1 MIKNDK
7 TKGII
12 YIIISAFFFALMGLF
27 VKLSGDLPTIQKSF
41 FRNAVAMIFALIII
55 VKKDIFEIPKG
66 KNVTYL
72 FIRSAAGTFGV
83 LCNFYAVSTINLADA
98 SMLNKLSPF
107 FAVIFS
113 VFVLKEKANWKQF
126 LAITLAFIG
135 ALFVMKPSFSFD
147 GVPGILGF
155 LGGLGAGL
163 AYTYV
168 RKLTTNGFK
177 TPLIIF
183 YFSLFS
189 CVVTLPWLIFDFT
202 PMSPLQWLYLI
213 LAGLCAGIGQVFITT
228 AYSKAPA
235 KEISIY
241 DYSQIIFT
249 TLISLIVFNDFPDI
263 FSFLGYGIIISAAV
277 FNAWN
282 SLRKKKIN

>member
-27 VKLSGDLPTIQKSF
+27 VKLSGDLPIIQKSF
-41 FRNAVAMIFALIII
+41 FRNAVAMIFAFVVISKNHNWEL
-55 VKKDIFEIPKG
+55 PKG
-66 KNVTYL
+66 KNISYL
-72 FIRSAAGTFGV
+72 LIRAVAGTLGI
-83 LCNFYAVSTINLADA
+83 LCNFYAVSKINLADA

-107 FAVIFS
+107 FAVVFSIFI
-113 VFVLKEKANWKQF
+113 LKEKANWKQF
-126 LAITLAFIG
+126 LAVTLAFIG
-135 ALFVMKPSFSFD
+135 ALFVMKPTFSFE
-147 GVPGILGF
+147 GLPALLGF
-155 LGGLGAGL
+155 IGGLMAGL

-168 RKLTTNGFK
+168 RKLTQNGFK
-177 TPLIIF
+177 GPLIVF

-189 CVVTLPWLIFDFT
+189 CVVTLPWLLLDFT

-213 LAGLCAGIGQVFITT
+213 LAGLSASGGQFFITS

-235 KEISIY
+235 KEISVY

-249 TLISLIVFNDFPDI
+249 TLLSLIVFGDLPDLL
-263 FSFLGYGIIISAAV
+263 SFVGYGIIISAAI

-282 SLRKKKIN
+282 SLKKKA

>member
-27 VKLSGDLPTIQKSF
+27 VKLSGDLPTFQKTF
-41 FRNAVAMIFALIII
+41 FRNAVAMIFALIVIT
-55 VKKDIFEIPKG
+55 KNHQWELPKG
-66 KNVTYL
+66 KNIKYL

-83 LCNFYAVSTINLADA
+83 LCNFYAVTQINLADA

-107 FAVIFS
+107 FAVVFSIFI
-113 VFVLKEKANWKQF
+113 LKEKANWKQF
-126 LAITLAFIG
+126 LAVTIAFIG
-135 ALFVMKPSFSFD
+135 ALFVMRPSFSFD
-147 GVPGILGF
+147 ALPGFLGF
-155 LGGLGAGL
+155 LGGLSAGL

-168 RKLTTNGFK
+168 RKLTLNGFK
-177 TPLIIF
+177 SILIIF

-189 CVVTLPWLIFDFT
+189 CLVTLPWLIFDYT
-202 PMSPLQWLYLI
+202 PMSPQQWLYLI
-213 LAGLCAGIGQVFITT
+213 LAGLSASGGQYFITT

-235 KEISIY
+235 KEISLY

-249 TLISLIVFNDFPDI
+249 TILSLIVFGDLPDI
-263 FSFLGYGIIISAAV
+263 LSFVGYAIIISAAI

-282 SLRKKKIN
+282 SLKKKKA

>member
-55 VKKDIFEIPKG
+55 VKKGIFEIPKG

>member
-12 YIIISAFFFALMGLF
+12 YIIVSAFFFALMGLF
-27 VKLSGDLPTIQKSF
+27 VKLSGDLPIIQKSF
-41 FRNAVAMIFALIII
+41 FRNAVAMIFAFVLIT
-55 VKKDIFEIPKG
+55 KNKEWALPKG
-66 KNVTYL
+66 SNIGYL
-72 FIRSAAGTFGV
+72 LIRAIAGTLGI
-83 LCNFYAVSTINLADA
+83 LCNFYAVSNMNLADA

-113 VFVLKEKANWKQF
+113 ILLLKEKPNFKQIF
-126 LAITLAFIG
+126 AVSLAFVG

-147 GVPGILGF
+147 ALPGFLGF

-163 AYTYV
+163 AYACV
-168 RKLTTNGFK
+168 RKLTQNGFK
-177 TPLIIF
+177 GNLVIF
-183 YFSLFS
+183 YFSAFS
-189 CVVTLPWLIFDFT
+189 CLVTLPWLIFDFT
-202 PMSPLQWLYLI
+202 PMTVTQWLYLI
-213 LAGLCAGIGQVFITT
+213 LAGLSASGGQYFITT

-235 KEISIY
+235 KEISVY

-249 TLISLIVFNDFPDI
+249 TVLSLIVFGDLPDI
-263 FSFLGYGIIISAAV
+263 LSFAGYAIIISAAI

-282 SLRKKKIN
+282 SLRKPKA

>member
-1 MIKNDK
+1 MFKNDK

-12 YIIISAFFFALMGLF
+12 YIIISAFFFALMNLF
-27 VKLSGDLPTIQKSF
+27 VKLSGDLPIIQKSF
-41 FRNAVAMIFALIII
+41 FRNAVAMLFAFVIIT
-55 VKKDIFEIPKG
+55 KNHSWEIPKG
-66 KNVTYL
+66 KNAVYL
-72 FIRSAAGTFGV
+72 LIRSVAGTLGI
-83 LCNFYAVSTINLADA
+83 LCNFYAVSNMNIADA

-113 VFVLKEKANWKQF
+113 VFILREKATFRQIAAVTVAF
-126 LAITLAFIG
+126 LG
-135 ALFVMKPSFSFD
+135 ALLVMKPSFS
-147 GVPGILGF
+147 VEALPALLGF
-155 LGGLGAGL
+155 LGGMGAGL

-168 RKLTTNGFK
+168 RKLSQNGFK
-177 TPLIIF
+177 GPLIVF

-189 CVVTLPWLIFDFT
+189 CVVTLPSLIIDYQ
-202 PMSPLQWLYLI
+202 PMSAIQWLCLI
-213 LAGLCAGIGQVFITT
+213 LAGLCASGGQFFITA

-249 TLISLIVFNDFPDI
+249 TLLSLVVFGDLPDI
-263 FSFLGYGIIISAAV
+263 LSILGYAVIISAAI

-282 SLRKKKIN
+282 SLKKQSVS

>member
-27 VKLSGDLPTIQKSF
+27 VKLSGDLPIIQKSF
-41 FRNAVAMIFALIII
+41 FRNAVAMLFALVVIT
-55 VKKDIFEIPKG
+55 KNHSWELPKG
-66 KNVTYL
+66 KNVKYL
-72 FIRSAAGTFGV
+72 LIRSIAGTLGI
-83 LCNFYAVSTINLADA
+83 LCNFYAVSQINLADA

-107 FAVIFS
+107 FAVVFSIFI
-113 VFVLKEKANWKQF
+113 LKEKANWKQF
-126 LAITLAFIG
+126 FAVALAFIG
-135 ALFVMKPSFSFD
+135 AMFVMKPSFSFD
-147 GVPGILGF
+147 ALPAFLGF

-168 RKLTTNGFK
+168 RKLSQNGFK
-177 TPLIIF
+177 GPLIVF

-189 CVVTLPWLIFDFT
+189 CVVTLPWLIFDYH
-202 PMSPLQWLYLI
+202 PMSAIQWLYLI
-213 LAGLCAGIGQVFITT
+213 LAGLSASGGQFFITA

-235 KEISIY
+235 KEISVY

-249 TLISLIVFNDFPDI
+249 TVLSLIVFGDLPDVL
-263 FSFLGYGIIISAAV
+263 SFVGYGIIIAAAV

-282 SLRKKKIN
+282 SLKKNKSH

>member
-12 YIIISAFFFALMGLF
+12 YIIISAFFFALMNLF
-27 VKLSGDLPTIQKSF
+27 VKLSGDLPIIQKSF
-41 FRNAVAMIFALIII
+41 FRNAVAMLFALVIIT
-55 VKKDIFEIPKG
+55 KNHSWALPKG
-66 KNVTYL
+66 KNVGYL
-72 FIRSAAGTFGV
+72 LIRSVAGTLGI
-83 LCNFYAVSTINLADA
+83 LCNFYAVSNMNIADA

-107 FAVIFS
+107 FAVVFSIFI
-113 VFVLKEKANWKQF
+113 LKEKATFKQF
-126 LAITLAFIG
+126 FAVLLAFIG
-135 ALFVMKPSFSFD
+135 AMFVMKPSFSFD
-147 GVPGILGF
+147 ALPAFLGF
-155 LGGLGAGL
+155 LGGMGAGL

-168 RKLTTNGFK
+168 RKLSQNGFK
-177 TPLIIF
+177 GPLIVF

-202 PMSPLQWLYLI
+202 PMSPTQWLYLI
-213 LAGLCAGIGQVFITT
+213 LAGLCAGGGQFFITA

-235 KEISIY
+235 KEISVY

-249 TLISLIVFNDFPDI
+249 TVISLIVFSELPDAL
-263 FSFLGYGIIISAAV
+263 SFIGYAIIIAAAV

-282 SLRKKKIN
+282 SLKQKRNN